1 MATLMFYVPT
11 VVAVCKNIHKH
22 KALRPTHIELSC
34 IVSKV
39 IMTPTVSLTFWTRT
53 KKRMPPH
60 ANLPIPK
67 LEMGQTSQT
76 HLDTSTVC
84 FHV

>member
-1 MATLMFYVPT
+1 MATLVFYVPT

-22 KALRPTHIELSC
+22 KALLSKHLELSRT
-34 IVSKV
+34 VSKV
-39 IMTPTVSLTFWTRT
+39 IMTPTVSLTFWKRT

-67 LEMGQTSQT
+67 LETGQTSQT
-76 HLDTSTVC
+76 HLDTSTV
-84 FHV
+84 FFYA